1 MLNLI
6 VGFTVDGVPVGKG
19 RPKFARRGNFVTAYT
34 PAKTKTYE
42 EQVALVSRIAM
53 KTENKTICSSAI
65 RVNMEIFVP
74 IPKSWSKIKR
84 TRALNGEE
92 YPTTKPDA
100 DNVAKGVLDAL
111 NGIVFEDDKQV
122 VGLFIVKRYSDRPRV
137 EVRVYEFCTLLPAL
151 NLR

>member
-1 MLNLI
+1 MLKLI

-42 EQVALVSRIAM
+42 EQVALVSRNAM
-53 KTENKTICSSAI
+53 KTENKVICPSP
-65 RVNMEIFVP
+65 VQLNMDIFVP

-84 TRALNGEE
+84 ARALSGEE

-111 NGIVFEDDKQV
+111 NGVVFDDDKQV
-122 VGLFIVKRYSDRPRV
+122 VGLSISKRYSDRPRV
-137 EVRVYEFCTLLPAL
+137 DVRVYEVSE
-151 NLR
+151 

>member
-1 MLNLI
+1 MLRLI
-6 VGFTVDGVPVGKG
+6 IGFTVDGVPVGKG

-42 EQVALVSRIAM
+42 EQIALVAQESM
-53 KTENKTICSSAI
+53 KTENKVICPSP
-65 RVNMEIFVP
+65 VQLNMDIFVP

-92 YPTTKPDA
+92 YPATKPDV

-111 NGIVFEDDKQV
+111 NGIVFDDDKRV
-122 VGLFIVKRYSDRPRV
+122 VGLSISKRYSDRPRV
-137 EVRVYEFCTLLPAL
+137 EVRVYEVAHG
-151 NLR
+151 

>member
-1 MLNLI
+1 MLNILELI
-6 VGFTVDGVPVGKG
+6 VGFTVDGVPVGKA

-34 PAKTKTYE
+34 PSKTKTYE
-42 EQVALVSRIAM
+42 EQVALASRIAM
-53 KTENKTICSSAI
+53 QTVNKTICPSPI
-65 RVNMEIFVP
+65 QVNMEIFVP

-92 YPTTKPDA
+92 YPTTKPDV

-137 EVRVYEFCTLLPAL
+137 DVRVYEVI
-151 NLR
+151 